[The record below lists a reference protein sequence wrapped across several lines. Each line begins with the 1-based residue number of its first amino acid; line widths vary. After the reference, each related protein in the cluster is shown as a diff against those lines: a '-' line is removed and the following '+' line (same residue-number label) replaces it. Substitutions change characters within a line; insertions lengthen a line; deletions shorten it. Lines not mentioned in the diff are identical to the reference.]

1 MAPAPSVERIREL
14 FSPWETGDSLNFIDN
29 VLAPDCRFVVRG
41 SHRYAGVYDREGIKA
56 VEMEVDKMFQVPET
70 IAIARIFR
78 AAEGDWVSISMA
90 SKNGSLL
97 LNGKPYNQT
106 YLWATKWDGE
116 HIVEVEE
123 YADFELLANA
133 VLENLEERRARDE
146 L

>member
-14 FSPWETGDSLNFIDN
+14 FSPWETGD
-29 VLAPDCRFVVRG
+29 
-41 SHRYAGVYDREGIKA
+41 GIKA
-56 VEMEVDKMFQVPET
+56 VEMEVEKMFQVPET

-78 AAEGDWVSISMA
+78 AAEGGWVSISVA

-97 LNGKPYNQT
+97 LKGKPYNQT

-123 YADFELLANA
+123 YADFELLADA
-133 VLENLEERRARDE
+133 AAAYLQIRGAHLRIRDIVEFHERSTAT
-146 L
+146 

>member
-14 FSPWETGDSLNFIDN
+14 FSPWETGDDLDFIDN
-29 VLAPDCRFVVRG
+29 CSCSGLQICSPGNHC
-41 SHRYAGVYDREGIKA
+41 DRTDFSGCGK
-56 VEMEVDKMFQVPET
+56 
-70 IAIARIFR
+70 
-78 AAEGDWVSISMA
+78 DWVSISMA
-90 SKNGSLL
+90 SKDGPLL

-133 VLENLEERRARDE
+133 VRENLEERRARDD